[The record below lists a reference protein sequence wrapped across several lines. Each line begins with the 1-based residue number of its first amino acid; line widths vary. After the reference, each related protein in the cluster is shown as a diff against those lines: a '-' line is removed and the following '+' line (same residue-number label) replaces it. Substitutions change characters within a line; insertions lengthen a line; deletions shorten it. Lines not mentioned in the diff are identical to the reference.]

1 MAITDLEPYREL
13 AKAVKRSPVRSFW
26 VDYDEEADVMYVNF
40 TKPRSATD
48 SELTEDDVIVRY
60 KNNTVIGLTI
70 LHASQR

>member
-1 MAITDLEPYREL
+1 LAITDLEPYREP

-48 SELTEDDVIVRY
+48 SELTEDDVIIRY
-60 KNNTVIGLTI
+60 QNDTVTGLTI